1 MPRQDTVDFLTA
13 FAIGTALGI
22 GATLLL
28 QPPRP
33 TAKQRIMKQL
43 KPYRRRVGRG
53 YEQVRGGVREG
64 AEATSELT
72 TEVVSAGR
80 ELLAE
85 FRKEV
90 GKIVS
95 EAREDLQEVV
105 EERTRGAARTA
116 QKARKKF
123 GM

>member
-28 QPPRP
+28 QPARP

-43 KPYRRRVGRG
+43 KPYRRRMGRG

-64 AEATSELT
+64 ADATSEMT
-72 TEVVSAGR
+72 SEVVSAGR
-80 ELLAE
+80 ELLDE

-90 GKIVS
+90 GKIMQD
-95 EAREDLQEVV
+95 ARGDLQEMV
-105 EERTRGAARTA
+105 EEGARGATRRT
-116 QKARKKF
+116 QQARKKL